1 MSDVTTT
8 PAPAL
13 RRKTLL
19 AEVSL
24 HVIVCIAVIAFP
36 FLVAG
41 RESYDEEWVLRLRHM
56 LGMQVAFL
64 SVFYVNY
71 LLLVPKMIFKGKTWA
86 YVIVNVLLVG
96 LIIAAMQMWHDAI
109 MATMVERGL
118 HRHDKPGPPK
128 WIFLARDT
136 FTMALIIGMSIAIR
150 MSKKWVQAENARK
163 EAERSRTEAELKN
176 LRNQI
181 NPHFLLNTLN
191 NIYALIMFDTP
202 RAQEA
207 VQELSRLLRYVLY
220 DNQQRLVALPKEA
233 EFIRNYIELMRIRM
247 PANVTMDIDIGI
259 DPSSKTMIAPLI
271 FISLIENSFKHG
283 ISPTQQS
290 HITIRLSEKDGLVT
304 CHTGNSNH
312 PKQSNDKSGS
322 GIGLGQVRRRLDL
335 IYPMRYRWTCTADEK
350 LYVSTLTIDTR
361 HDTTQ
366 LHHRR

>member
-150 MSKKWVQAENARK
+150 MSRF
-163 EAERSRTEAELKN
+163 
-176 LRNQI
+176 
-181 NPHFLLNTLN
+181 H
-191 NIYALIMFDTP
+191 M
-202 RAQEA
+202 
-207 VQELSRLLRYVLY
+207 
-220 DNQQRLVALPKEA
+220 
-233 EFIRNYIELMRIRM
+233 
-247 PANVTMDIDIGI
+247 
-259 DPSSKTMIAPLI
+259 
-271 FISLIENSFKHG
+271 
-283 ISPTQQS
+283 
-290 HITIRLSEKDGLVT
+290 
-304 CHTGNSNH
+304 
-312 PKQSNDKSGS
+312 
-322 GIGLGQVRRRLDL
+322 
-335 IYPMRYRWTCTADEK
+335 
-350 LYVSTLTIDTR
+350 
-361 HDTTQ
+361 
-366 LHHRR
+366 

>member
-19 AEVSL
+19 TEVSL

-96 LIIAAMQMWHDAI
+96 LIIAAM
-109 MATMVERGL
+109 
-118 HRHDKPGPPK
+118 
-128 WIFLARDT
+128 IFLARDT
-136 FTMALIIGMSIAIR
+136 FTMALIIGMSLAIR

-283 ISPTQQS
+283 ISPTQPS

>member
-1 MSDVTTT
+1 MNGNMTTRHRT
-8 PAPAL
+8 GS
-13 RRKTLL
+13 L
-19 AEVSL
+19 AIYI
-24 HVIVCIAVIAFP
+24 HIIA
-36 FLVAG
+36 
-41 RESYDEEWVLRLRHM
+41 WVLLFTFPLIMESHSDGIRWKDYSWHLVM
-56 LGMQVAFL
+56 PTSFL
-64 SVFYVNY
+64 IIFYVNY
-71 LLLVPKMIFKGKTWA
+71 WVLVPKCLF
-86 YVIVNVLLVG
+86 
-96 LIIAAMQMWHDAI
+96 
-109 MATMVERGL
+109 
-118 HRHDKPGPPK
+118 
-128 WIFLARDT
+128 
-136 FTMALIIGMSIAIR
+136 
-150 MSKKWVQAENARK
+150 RK
-163 EAERSRTEAELKN
+163 ERSRYLLYNALLIVGLVAFFHLYYMPAVQAYLAGNSATAQELPDPHRPPRWAFVVKDCIVFTFVAGLGTVIRLSMQWQKAETARQEAEQSRMEAELNN
-176 LRNQI
+176 LRNQL

-283 ISPTQQS
+283 ISPTQPS